1 MATPQQEQMARQ
13 NGFPSYDAMVLWAQQ
28 RNQQSGG
35 TIQGQGKRP
44 LPMTTEQ
51 QVAQERQKRAQNS
64 GLSGIL
70 QYIGDALGGR
80 L

>member
-13 NGFPSYDAMVLWAQQ
+13 NGFPSNDAMVLWAQQ

>member
-1 MATPQQEQMARQ
+1 MARQ